1 MTLVIIKKMTKVIT
15 TNWDN
20 FMYKAIAN
28 LSLIITIITLFGCNT
43 NHKSHTPSIQSTA
56 SPPKLKSIA
65 VTEKSSIYS
74 SIVKKDIKKSQLR
87 GKKSVKTIAKTPLKK
102 LLIKPFP
109 RPVPILM
116 YHSIGVSKRNNL
128 LVAPDK
134 FTKQIKHLHK
144 AGYQTIC
151 FQTLENHWK
160 SGKHLPAKP
169 ILLTFDDGYKD
180 NYTIAYPILKKY
192 KFKATIFV
200 ISNYVDDA
208 NHLSQNQIKEMI
220 KSGLIDIGAHTKT
233 HPDLTT
239 IPSEKMYREIFGS
252 KQILTK
258 YTGKPAIAFA
268 YPIGRHNYEVVKATG
283 AARYKFAVTTKPGYA
298 NAKQGW
304 LTLHR
309 VRINGDLSLAAFARM
324 FP

>member
-1 MTLVIIKKMTKVIT
+1 
-15 TNWDN
+15 
-20 FMYKAIAN
+20 MYKTIAN
-28 LSLIITIITLFGCNT
+28 LSFIITLITLFGCST
-43 NHKSHTPSIQSTA
+43 NYKSNSSAIKLTA
-56 SPPKLKSIA
+56 SPPNLKNITVTENPSKNSSIA
-65 VTEKSSIYS
+65 KKYLKKSK
-74 SIVKKDIKKSQLR
+74 IVKKKSIKFVAKT
-87 GKKSVKTIAKTPLKK
+87 SVKNPL
-102 LLIKPFP
+102 LNPSPKPI
-109 RPVPILM
+109 PILM
-116 YHSIGVSKRNNL
+116 YHSIGINRKNNL
-128 LVAPDK
+128 LVAPAK
-134 FTKQIKHLHK
+134 FNNQIKHLHK

-160 SGKHLPAKP
+160 SGKPLPAKP

-200 ISNYVDDA
+200 ITNFVDDA
-208 NHLSQNQIKEMI
+208 NHLSQKQIKEMI
-220 KSGLIDIGAHTKT
+220 NSGLVDIGAHTKT

-239 IPSEKMYREIFGS
+239 VTSKKVYQEIFGS

-258 YTGKPAIAFA
+258 YIGKPIIAFA
-268 YPIGRHNYEVVKATG
+268 YPIGRYNYEVVKATG

-298 NAKQGW
+298 HPKQGW

-309 VRINGDLSLAAFARM
+309 VRINGDLSLAAFSRM

>member
-1 MTLVIIKKMTKVIT
+1 
-15 TNWDN
+15 
-20 FMYKAIAN
+20 MYKAIAN
-28 LSLIITIITLFGCNT
+28 LSLIISIIVLVGCNT
-43 NHKSHTPSIQSTA
+43 NHNTNPLSIKLTA
-56 SPPKLKSIA
+56 SPPKLKNLTSTKKPSISSPIA
-65 VTEKSSIYS
+65 KKYINKS
-74 SIVKKDIKKSQLR
+74 KKIHKKPLKTVVLNQIKKP
-87 GKKSVKTIAKTPLKK
+87 TIN
-102 LLIKPFP
+102 PFL

-116 YHSIGVSKRNNL
+116 YHSIGVNRRNNL

-134 FTKQIKHLHK
+134 FAQQIKHLHK
-144 AGYQTIC
+144 AGYQSIC

-160 SGKHLPAKP
+160 LGKPLPAKP

-180 NYTIAYPILKKY
+180 NYTIAYPILKRY

-200 ISNYVDDA
+200 ISNFVGDA
-208 NHLSQNQIKEMI
+208 NHLSQKQIKEMMN
-220 KSGLIDIGAHTKT
+220 SGLIDIGAHTKT

-252 KQILTK
+252 RQIITK
-258 YTGKPAIAFA
+258 YTGKPVIAFA
-268 YPIGRHNYEVVKATG
+268 YPIGRYNYEVVKATG

-298 NAKQGW
+298 DAKQGW

-309 VRINGDLSLAAFARM
+309 VRINGDLSLAAFTRM